1 MHLVLLRESPC
12 PWRVRGSRPP
22 SKLQGRE
29 LLRPPCFYAWA
40 PRQRVPPIGLLPRA
54 SFSGHR
60 YSSGRDPRQQASPP
74 LCSFVRASPAELQ
87 GRKLLYRHTCSSTR
101 AFTHVSWIRRKMHVY
116 VLLEELRLTLFF
128 FTLDVVWRRAF
139 VLDFLVD
146 SISTTNIFN
155 SFSDRLEMGL
165 ESNFSW
171 FLVCHKACLVF
182 VLSFLYLSVILDSLH
197 FSFIWVVI

>member
-1 MHLVLLRESPC
+1 MHLILLRESPC
-12 PWRVRGSRPP
+12 PWRGRGSRPP

-101 AFTHVSWIRRKMHVY
+101 AFTHVSRIRRKMHVY

-128 FTLDVVWRRAF
+128 LRWM
-139 VLDFLVD
+139 LYEEEHLFLT
-146 SISTTNIFN
+146 SWWILFLPQIF
-155 SFSDRLEMGL
+155 LIL
-165 ESNFSW
+165 
-171 FLVCHKACLVF
+171 FL
-182 VLSFLYLSVILDSLH
+182 ID
-197 FSFIWVVI
+197 